1 MDKVLV
7 DYINEQFNDDQSDNP
22 IGLEDDLLSE
32 GVLDSFGMMKL
43 IRFIEDQFET
53 KVQPE
58 DMTIENFTSIETI
71 IKYLQSQKNNTR

>member
-1 MDKVLV
+1 MDKVIV
-7 DYINEQFNDDQSDNP
+7 EYINEQFNEDKQQSP

-43 IRFIEDQFET
+43 IRFIEDQFEI
-53 KVQPE
+53 KVKPE

-71 IKYLQSQKNNTR
+71 IRYLKSQKN